1 MLKKL
6 YSILCGSRELVVYL
20 FFGILT
26 TGVNYLIYYPCYN
39 LLHYSAG
46 ISNIIAWTGA
56 VCVAFVTNK
65 VFVFKSD
72 DWSAGTVWSEAIKFV
87 SGRVLSGIIE
97 TAFLIILV
105 DGLNWNGNLMKVL
118 LGFAVVIGNYVI
130 SKWFVFRKNRKF

>member
-6 YSILCGSRELVVYL
+6 YSLLRGSGELVAYL
-20 FFGILT
+20 IFGILT

-46 ISNIIAWTGA
+46 ISNIVAWITA

-65 VFVFKSD
+65 AFVFKSD

-118 LGFAVVIGNYVI
+118 LSFVVVISNYAI
-130 SKWFVFRKNRKF
+130 SKWLVFRKK